1 MDGNVPIRLWDSK
14 VGLSVPSP
22 LAVLLAFFANK
33 CLDSGFDDSE
43 EELGFVLASLL
54 TNYDVIY
61 GYSFADFVS
70 VLRVCGFQWVSVRTT
85 RSADHLGEAPDHDDL
100 SARLATHRV
109 HTHTRRNN
117 LISSNA
123 HRRTS

>member
-33 CLDSGFDDSE
+33 CLESGFDDSE

-54 TNYDVIY
+54 SNYDVIY

-70 VLRVCGFQWVSVRTT
+70 VLRVSGLPWVSVRTT
-85 RSADHLGEAPDHDDL
+85 RSADHSSGKLPTTTISHL
-100 SARLATHRV
+100 NSP
-109 HTHTRRNN
+109 
-117 LISSNA
+117 LIA
-123 HRRTS
+123 CTYTCAGTI